1 MLYMHSICIF
11 LWAACSLYVSLCYV
25 RCVAWGWWAL
35 SKHPTY
41 LQSEVHHAFHP
52 DVSSCLWLRQLVPS
66 FVSPASGAKTWSCC
80 SARLAAHYLRVVS
93 AGHSFGTGQAGASEA
108 SAELKHPALCVN
120 WHVHLRHTAPVG

>member
-41 LQSEVHHAFHP
+41 LQSEVHHAFQQMSAAAFGC
-52 DVSSCLWLRQLVPS
+52 VSW
-66 FVSPASGAKTWSCC
+66 C
-80 SARLAAHYLRVVS
+80 SAS
-93 AGHSFGTGQAGASEA
+93 
-108 SAELKHPALCVN
+108 
-120 WHVHLRHTAPVG
+120 